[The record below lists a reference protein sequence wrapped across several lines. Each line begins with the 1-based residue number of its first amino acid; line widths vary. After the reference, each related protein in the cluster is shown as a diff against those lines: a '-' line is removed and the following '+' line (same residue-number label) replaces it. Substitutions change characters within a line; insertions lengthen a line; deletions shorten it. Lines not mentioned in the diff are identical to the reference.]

1 MPCFNQVFIFFLTLK
16 KYSFV
21 LDFIREVQEDMC
33 QWKVIAYILN
43 IKGECY
49 VCLSVIDCL

>member
-1 MPCFNQVFIFFLTLK
+1 MPCFNQVFIFFLTFK